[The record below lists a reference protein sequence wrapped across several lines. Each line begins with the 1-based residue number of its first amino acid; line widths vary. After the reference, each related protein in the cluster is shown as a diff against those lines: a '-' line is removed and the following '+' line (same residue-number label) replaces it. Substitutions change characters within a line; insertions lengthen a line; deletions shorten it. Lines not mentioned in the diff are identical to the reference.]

1 MSARERILN
10 PVDRISEVVFGLLM
24 AVSFTGAI
32 EVASGGTQD
41 VRQVLVA
48 AFACNLAW
56 GLVDAVMYLVR
67 TQVDKG
73 HGLTLRRALRNDRDA
88 AHANAEIRRALP
100 GELGA
105 SLPHH
110 LVDGLR
116 QHIGTL
122 PEPPARPGIERRD
135 LAAAFAIF
143 LLVVA
148 STFPVV
154 LPFVFIDEVT
164 LAMRVSNA
172 VAAALLFLGGL
183 GLGRYSGTGTL
194 RTGLWMLA
202 LGIALIAVIIALG
215 A

>member
-32 EVASGGTQD
+32 EVASGGAGE
-41 VRQVLVA
+41 VRTVLVA

-73 HGLTLRRALRNDRDA
+73 HGLSLRRALRNDRDA
-88 AHANAEIRRALP
+88 ARANARIRDVLP

-105 SLPHH
+105 TLPDE

-116 QHIGTL
+116 RHIGTM

-154 LPFVFIDEVT
+154 LPFVFIDEVG

-172 VAAALLFLGGL
+172 VAAALLFVGGL
-183 GLGRYSGTGTL
+183 GLGRYAGTGTL

-202 LGIALIAVIIALG
+202 LGVALIAIIIALG